1 MSFKRFK
8 TATFAFDTE
17 NLVMLD
23 GKVIP
28 QDEMKEA
35 LKDLSPAEMR
45 ARVSC
50 KVWAWQIYDEFN
62 GFFMTENFEE
72 FLNECCLRGYKFGWC
87 YNSTFDFSQIDYQIL
102 ALGKDK
108 WKWHEKRKVGYDRGQ
123 PWTYTCLQNDMGARY
138 SYKLWI
144 PYKAENRHVR
154 THALEIRDFMK
165 FCVGGLDKV
174 LEDLDVRDNEG
185 NPLRKLKMDYQA
197 VKIDDLTEEERTY
210 CEMDVKALYFAVKQF
225 NQTIEEISEGEC
237 HIFGKE
243 TNLLTSGGLSKKM
256 LLKSLYPECPSWK
269 RLSTYQRQHPLSTE
283 QDKYLREHKLY
294 RGGITFLNPRY
305 KGKMIKKP
313 MYRYDVNSEYPFAMT
328 QINSICGEPYKIP
341 FSKWLKMKKTE
352 REKYEAI
359 YILTSI
365 SGDVKPNMLGVF
377 YDPFEREFVDNV
389 DIRKPLLMF
398 EREINE
404 LAHWYELEFTCEYVI
419 VCPKGKKIYA
429 PFIEKYY
436 PLKSQAT
443 SPTMRKVIKL
453 ILNSAYGK
461 LAQRIEVVEGR
472 YTLNPDT
479 GCVRYEVTG
488 ESEEEKSRM
497 SVLDGALVT
506 AFARCYILSKIRE
519 ICPNPSKDFVYIDTD
534 SIHCFNEYK
543 EADDKALGAL
553 KCEMVTKRCK
563 YLLPK
568 TYVDI
573 KDVGDDGKIA
583 LESLEIHSKGI
594 SVKAIYDELV
604 IVNKKGKK
612 KICYIMFDK
621 LNEKFAFGKKFT
633 CLQAMNV
640 KGGKALVPVE
650 KYLARPE
657 LAPEGFEEIYR
668 DNMGGKSIYG
678 ER

>member
-1 MSFKRFK
+1 
-8 TATFAFDTE
+8 
-17 NLVMLD
+17 
-23 GKVIP
+23 
-28 QDEMKEA
+28 
-35 LKDLSPAEMR
+35 
-45 ARVSC
+45 
-50 KVWAWQIYDEFN
+50 
-62 GFFMTENFEE
+62 
-72 FLNECCLRGYKFGWC
+72 
-87 YNSTFDFSQIDYQIL
+87 
-102 ALGKDK
+102 
-108 WKWHEKRKVGYDRGQ
+108 
-123 PWTYTCLQNDMGARY
+123 
-138 SYKLWI
+138 
-144 PYKAENRHVR
+144 
-154 THALEIRDFMK
+154 
-165 FCVGGLDKV
+165 
-174 LEDLDVRDNEG
+174 
-185 NPLRKLKMDYQA
+185 
-197 VKIDDLTEEERTY
+197 
-210 CEMDVKALYFAVKQF
+210 
-225 NQTIEEISEGEC
+225 
-237 HIFGKE
+237 
-243 TNLLTSGGLSKKM
+243 
-256 LLKSLYPECPSWK
+256 
-269 RLSTYQRQHPLSTE
+269 
-283 QDKYLREHKLY
+283 
-294 RGGITFLNPRY
+294 
-305 KGKMIKKP
+305 
-313 MYRYDVNSEYPFAMT
+313 
-328 QINSICGEPYKIP
+328 
-341 FSKWLKMKKTE
+341 MKKAE
-352 REKYEAI
+352 REKFEAI
-359 YILTSI
+359 YVITSI

-377 YDPFEREFVDNV
+377 YDPFERDFVNNV
-389 DIRKPLLMF
+389 DVRKTFLMF
-398 EREINE
+398 ERELNE
-404 LAHWYELEFTCEYVI
+404 LAHWYDLEFTCEHVI
-419 VCPKGKKIYA
+419 VCPKGGKIYA

-553 KCEMVTKRCK
+553 KCEMITARCK

-573 KDVGDDGKIA
+573 KDVGEDGKIP

-604 IVNKKGKK
+604 IVKKKGKK
-612 KICYIMFDK
+612 KICYVMFDK

-657 LAPEGFEEIYR
+657 LAQNGFDDIYI
-668 DNMGGKSIYG
+668 DNMEGKSIYA